1 MAYCSC
7 NMGVASHAFTYYAF
21 GIKSATSKRECEEIV
36 ALVELGLLVNAAGY
50 RWQANSTIAQHQN
63 FAR

>member
-1 MAYCSC
+1 ML
-7 NMGVASHAFTYYAF
+7 SHTMPSAL
-21 GIKSATSKRECEEIV
+21 KSATSKRECEEIV

-50 RWQANSTIAQHQN
+50 RWQANSTIVQHQN